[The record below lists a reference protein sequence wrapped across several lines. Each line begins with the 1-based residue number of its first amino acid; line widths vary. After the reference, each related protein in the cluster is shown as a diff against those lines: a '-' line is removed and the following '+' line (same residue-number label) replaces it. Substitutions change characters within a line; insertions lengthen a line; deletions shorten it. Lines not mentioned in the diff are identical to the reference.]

1 MNRPDDPLPST
12 IFIRKTGPEGKAEK
26 FIPAPVAKPE
36 ATTLRELTPQ
46 QRKSGLAA
54 WLGWLFDGLDMHLY
68 GLVASTFVASLLIN
82 QGLIPTD
89 ATPAHDLVKEKSGY
103 IQAAF
108 LVGWALGGAFF
119 GRLGDLLGRSR
130 SLSLTILTYAVFTG
144 LSFFA
149 QTWWQLL
156 IFRFLAA
163 LGIGGEWA
171 VGSSLLSETWPKK
184 WRPWVAAVLQTG
196 VNLGVLLAC
205 LTTFLMADLH
215 PKFVFLVGILPALM
229 VFWIRRHVPEPEE
242 WHAAKRASLGAQP
255 GIADLFR
262 GTVRRTTLLTII
274 VCACGLTAWWAFMF
288 WHAQHLRN
296 LPDLELSAKQE
307 LAKRIAEF
315 KPRLQAMLEPDAAT
329 KAAFTK
335 TAAELQPHL
344 QRIDRLQAAQK
355 SEFVHTVKM
364 IEQQLEVA
372 ATNSATKVTIKE
384 SLKALQSV
392 NPDAMIPSYTQKVVS
407 VAFFIVIC
415 ASIAGNFAA
424 AALARLFGY
433 RRSIAICYLGFF
445 LTMGGTFIQVRG
457 WESLV
462 WVWFPAVG
470 FFSGVFG
477 LFTMYLPPLFPT
489 LLRTTGA
496 GFCYNIGRIASA
508 LGVVFSGSLASGG
521 DFKKTLLFAACLFVP
536 GMLVAIILPEPKDLG
551 GHATETELAA
561 VE

>member
-1 MNRPDDPLPST
+1 MSNPITTGANPAAASAAP
-12 IFIRKTGPEGKAEK
+12 KT
-26 FIPAPVAKPE
+26 E
-36 ATTLRELTPQ
+36 ATSLRELTPQ

-82 QGLIPTD
+82 QNLIPAD
-89 ATPAHDLVKEKSGY
+89 ATPAHELVKEKSGY

-119 GRLGDLLGRSR
+119 GRLGDILGRSR

-149 QTWWQLL
+149 ETWWQLM

-171 VGSSLLSETWPKK
+171 VGSALLSETWPKK
-184 WRPWVAAVLQTG
+184 WRPWIAAVLQTG

-215 PKFVFLVGILPALM
+215 PKYVFLVGILPAFL
-229 VFWIRRHVPEPEE
+229 VFWIRRNVPEPEE
-242 WHAAKRASLGAQP
+242 WHAAKRESVGRQP
-255 GIADLFR
+255 GITDLFR
-262 GTVRRTTLLTII
+262 GAVRRTTLLTII

-296 LPDLELSAKQE
+296 LPDLDVAAK
-307 LAKRIAEF
+307 AEF
-315 KPRLQAMLEPDAAT
+315 AKLGADGDAT
-329 KAAFTK
+329 KWVTGYK
-335 TAAELQPHL
+335 
-344 QRIDRLQAAQK
+344 QK
-355 SEFVHTVKM
+355 
-364 IEQQLEVA
+364 I
-372 ATNSATKVTIKE
+372 
-384 SLKALQSV
+384 
-392 NPDAMIPSYTQKVVS
+392 VS
-407 VAFFIVIC
+407 IAFFVIIS

-424 AALARLFGY
+424 AALARFFGY

-445 LTMGGTFIQVRG
+445 ITMGATFMQPRG

-462 WVWFPAVG
+462 YVWFPAVG
-470 FFSGVFG
+470 FCSGVFG

-508 LGVVFSGSLASGG
+508 AGVIFSGSLATGG
-521 DFKKTLLFAACLFVP
+521 DFKKTLIFAACLFVP

-551 GHATETELAA
+551 GHATET
-561 VE
+561 

>member
-1 MNRPDDPLPST
+1 MSNPITTGANPAAASAAP
-12 IFIRKTGPEGKAEK
+12 KT
-26 FIPAPVAKPE
+26 E
-36 ATTLRELTPQ
+36 ATSLRELTPQ

-82 QGLIPTD
+82 QNLIPAD
-89 ATPAHDLVKEKSGY
+89 ATPAHELVKEKSGY

-119 GRLGDLLGRSR
+119 GRLGDILGRSR

-149 QTWWQLL
+149 ETWWQLM

-171 VGSSLLSETWPKK
+171 VGSALLSETWPKK
-184 WRPWVAAVLQTG
+184 WRPWIAAVLQTG

-215 PKFVFLVGILPALM
+215 PKYVFLVGILPAFL
-229 VFWIRRHVPEPEE
+229 VFWIRRNVPEPEE
-242 WHAAKRASLGAQP
+242 WHAAKREAVGQQP
-255 GIADLFR
+255 GITDLFR
-262 GTVRRTTLLTII
+262 GAVRRTTLLTII

-296 LPDLELSAKQE
+296 LPDLDVAAK
-307 LAKRIAEF
+307 AEF
-315 KPRLQAMLEPDAAT
+315 AKLGADGDAT
-329 KAAFTK
+329 KWVTGYK
-335 TAAELQPHL
+335 
-344 QRIDRLQAAQK
+344 QK
-355 SEFVHTVKM
+355 
-364 IEQQLEVA
+364 I
-372 ATNSATKVTIKE
+372 
-384 SLKALQSV
+384 
-392 NPDAMIPSYTQKVVS
+392 VS
-407 VAFFIVIC
+407 IAFFVIIS

-424 AALARLFGY
+424 AALARFFGY

-445 LTMGGTFIQVRG
+445 ITMGATFMQDRT

-462 WVWFPAVG
+462 YVWFPAVG
-470 FFSGVFG
+470 FCSGVFG

-508 LGVVFSGSLASGG
+508 AGVIVSGSLATGG
-521 DFKKTLLFAACLFVP
+521 DFKKTLIFAACLFVP

-551 GHATETELAA
+551 GHATET
-561 VE
+561 